1 MYDIIIIGAGP
12 AGLTAA
18 IYAARAEKRV
28 LILEKETFGGQ
39 ITFSPKVE
47 NYPGLGVVSGNELAD
62 KFLEQVMSYGVDIEL
77 CEATAVRDLGDMK
90 VVETTAGDFETKAV
104 IIASGSK
111 HRRLGLDGEE
121 ELIGE
126 GVSYCAVCDGAF
138 FKGRSVA
145 VIGGGNTALQ
155 DAVLLSELCSH
166 VTIVQNLSM
175 LTGEAKLEKKL
186 RAAGNV
192 DFIFDTVVTG
202 LVGDKSLY
210 AIRLRNEKTGDES
223 ELKVD
228 GMFVAIGQVPE
239 NEPFSKVAALDGRGY
254 IESDET
260 CKTKTPGVFVAGD
273 CRTKRIRQVTTAT
286 ADGTTAALAAINF
299 IDEMK

>member
-77 CEATAVRDLGDMK
+77 CEALDVRDLGDAK
-90 VVETTAGDFETKAV
+90 VVETTAGDFEAKAV

-166 VTIVQNLSM
+166 VTIVQNLST

-210 AIRLRNEKTGDES
+210 AIDLKNEKTGEKS

-239 NEPFSKVAALDGRGY
+239 NEPFSNVAALDGRGY

-273 CRTKRIRQVTTAT
+273 CRVKRIRQVTTAT
-286 ADGTTAALAAINF
+286 ADGTTAALGAINY

>member
-77 CEATAVRDLGDMK
+77 CEVLDVRDVDGVK
-90 VVETTAGDFETKAV
+90 VVGTSSGDFEAKAV

-138 FKGRSVA
+138 FKGKAVA
-145 VIGGGNTALQ
+145 VVGGGNTALQ
-155 DAVLLSELCSH
+155 DAVLLSELCSR
-166 VTIVQNLSM
+166 VTIVQNLSF
-175 LTGEAKLEKKL
+175 LTGEAKLEKML

-192 DFIFDTVVTG
+192 EFIFDTVVTG

-210 AIRLRNEKTGDES
+210 AISLKNEKTGETG

-228 GMFVAIGQVPE
+228 GMFVAIGQAPE
-239 NEPFSKVAALDGRGY
+239 NEPFARVASLDARGY
-254 IESDET
+254 IEADDA
-260 CKTKTPGVFVAGD
+260 CKTKTLGVFAAGD
-273 CRTKRIRQVTTAT
+273 CRVKRIRQVTTAT
-286 ADGTTAALAAINF
+286 ADGTIAALGAINY

>member
-77 CEATAVRDLGDMK
+77 CEALDVRDIDGVK
-90 VVETTAGDFETKAV
+90 VVETTAGDFESKAV

-111 HRRLGLDGEE
+111 HRHLGLDGEE

-138 FKGRSVA
+138 FKGKEVA

-155 DAVLLSELCSH
+155 DAVLLSELCSR
-166 VTIVQNLSM
+166 VTIVQNLPT

-186 RAAGNV
+186 SERGNV
-192 DFIFDTVVTG
+192 NFIFNTVVTG

-210 AIRLRNEKTGDES
+210 AIKLKNVQTGDES
-223 ELKVD
+223 ELRVD

-239 NEPFSKVAALDGRGY
+239 NGPFERVAALDARGY

-286 ADGTTAALAAINF
+286 ADGTTAALAAINY

>member
-18 IYAARAEKRV
+18 IYAARAEKHI

-39 ITFSPKVE
+39 ITYSPKVE

-77 CEATAVRDLGDMK
+77 CEVLNVRDVDGTK
-90 VVETTAGDFETKAV
+90 VVGTSSGEFEAKAV

-138 FKGRSVA
+138 FKGKEVA

-155 DAVLLSELCSH
+155 DAALLSELCSR
-166 VTIVQNLSM
+166 VTIVQNLSF

-192 DFIFDTVVTG
+192 EFIFDTVVTG
-202 LVGDKSLY
+202 LVGDKSLR
-210 AIRLRNEKTGDES
+210 AIKLKNEKTCETG

-239 NEPFSKVAALDGRGY
+239 NEPFARVATLDARGY
-254 IESDET
+254 IETDDA
-260 CKTKTPGVFVAGD
+260 CKTKTPGVFAAGD
-273 CRTKRIRQVTTAT
+273 CRVKRIRQVTTAT
-286 ADGTTAALAAINF
+286 ADGTIAALGAINY

>member
-90 VVETTAGDFETKAV
+90 VVGTTAGDFETKTV

-166 VTIVQNLSM
+166 VTIVQNLPM

-202 LVGDKSLY
+202 LIGDKSLY
-210 AIRLRNEKTGDES
+210 AIKLKNGKTGDES

-239 NEPFSKVAALDGRGY
+239 NGPFERVAALDQRGY

-286 ADGTTAALAAINF
+286 ADGTTAALAAINY

>member
-77 CEATAVRDLGDMK
+77 CEALDVRDLGDAK
-90 VVETTAGDFETKAV
+90 VVETTAGDFEAKAV

-166 VTIVQNLSM
+166 VTIVQNLST

-202 LVGDKSLY
+202 LVGNKSLY
-210 AIRLRNEKTGDES
+210 AIKLKNEKTGDIS
-223 ELKVD
+223 ELRVD

-239 NEPFSKVAALDGRGY
+239 NEPFIKVVSLDARGY
-254 IESDET
+254 IEADDA
-260 CKTKTPGVFVAGD
+260 CKTKTPGVFAAGD
-273 CRTKRIRQVTTAT
+273 CRVKRIRQVTTAT
-286 ADGTTAALAAINF
+286 ADGTVAALGAINY